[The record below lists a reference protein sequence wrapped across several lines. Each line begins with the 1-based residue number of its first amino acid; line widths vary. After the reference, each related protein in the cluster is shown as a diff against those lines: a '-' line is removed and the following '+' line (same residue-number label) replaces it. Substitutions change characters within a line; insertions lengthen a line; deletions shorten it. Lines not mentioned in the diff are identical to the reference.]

1 VKTGATIVIPTFNRK
16 NFLREAIESAL
27 GQTCAAEVIVV
38 DHGSTDG
45 TPEVAGE
52 FGESIVYIRREIDSG
67 PVFSWLDG
75 VLAAK
80 SELVKLL
87 YDDDVLEESFL
98 ETTIPLITPEV
109 GFVFTRAAIIDE
121 NGQFVGQTLK
131 DVAPSAGTFAGYRS
145 RSRIRHKVISPSAIL
160 LRKRDLIDGLYCG
173 RLPFQ
178 KTEYHGAGA
187 DNFVKH
193 LCLLRYPKFASVDRP
208 LVRFRSHPG
217 SITIKAGSQADTDKR
232 LSQVYEHVETFAEI
246 LETVKALHLVQA
258 LERLNPVRRGSRR
271 LVRRLVRRPKA
282 FLLRYG
288 RQLRYAGIIPVRI
301 QKLMRPLDGKNGS

>member
-1 VKTGATIVIPTFNRK
+1 VKTSATIIIPTFNRK
-16 NFLREAIESAL
+16 NLLREAIESAL

-109 GFVFTRAAIIDE
+109 GFVFTRAAMIDK
-121 NGQFVGQTLK
+121 NGQFVSELLNNL
-131 DVAPSAGTFAGYRS
+131 APSAGTFAGYRS
-145 RSRIRHKVISPSAIL
+145 RSRIRHQLISPSAML

-217 SITIKAGSQADTDKR
+217 SITVEASSQADSSKR
-232 LSQVYEHVETFAEI
+232 IRQVYEHVVIFAEI

-258 LERLNPVRRGSRR
+258 LERLNYVRRGSRR
-271 LVRRLVRRPKA
+271 LKA

-288 RQLRYAGIIPVRI
+288 QQLRYVGITPVRI
-301 QKLMRPLDGKNGS
+301 QKLMRPLNGKNGS